1 MFGNY
6 FYNKSLT
13 KTVTA
18 FGTIF
23 NDIQVRHFD
32 ENGNPLS
39 FLEVPLAYGPIQKFL
54 ARIEQSLDGSRKIAI
69 TLPRMSFEMNSI
81 EYDPSRKSSVTQTF
95 KSRKTVDGKI
105 VNHIYTPVPYNIGF
119 ELNIIS
125 KIQDDVLQIIEQILP
140 YFQPSFNVTVN
151 LLPEIGE
158 KKDIPVVL
166 NRISFRDD
174 YENDFSS
181 RRIINYT
188 LNFTAKTY
196 IYSEIPEDSQGLIR
210 KVQVDYATDAIRT
223 AKREVRYTVTP
234 KALKDYNQDDEINS
248 ADDLLI
254 EYGDDFGFNSDIED
268 FQDFKTY
275 SPTQG
280 TDVDV

>member
-32 ENGNPLS
+32 ENGDPLS

-105 VNHIYTPVPYNIGF
+105 INYIYTPVPYNIGF

-158 KKDIPVVL
+158 KKDIPIVL

-196 IYSEIPEDSQGLIR
+196 IYNEVPEDSQGLIR
-210 KVQVDYATDAIRT
+210 KVQIDYATDAIRT

-248 ADDLLI
+248 TDDPLI